1 MILLLGFY
9 CVYKGKDN
17 SCPKGMKEGSVK
29 WDDEDLSNKN
39 QKKGTLPDGTY
50 DKNTM
55 IKYCCQDEGH
65 WYNAVQLPVD
75 RPFYLLPHNSA
86 SLKYPKCQL
95 VKWANSFLEYIEYD
109 TEDSNSGDYSNG
121 SHVFIQLK
129 GDSFP
134 KIYYCFYKGMFCTF

>member
-1 MILLLGFY
+1 
-9 CVYKGKDN
+9 
-17 SCPKGMKEGSVK
+17 MKEGSVK

-86 SLKYPKCQL
+86 SFKNPKCQL
-95 VKWANSFLEYIEYD
+95 VKWAMSWLEYIVYN
-109 TEDSNSGDYSNG
+109 TEKRNNHNALKG
-121 SHVFIQLK
+121 SHVFVHSSRESLLTM
-129 GDSFP
+129 
-134 KIYYCFYKGMFCTF
+134 YYCYYKGMFFKKQSISC